1 MFVIKDNNEINITRG
16 NTGIIEISAE
26 NYTFKIGDVLSF
38 YIKNSRQSKE
48 YLLEKKVQVAEEKEV
63 IEVKIEKSDTK
74 DLVCGNYVYGV
85 KINFANQEIDT
96 FIYNVKFKILED

>member
-48 YLLEKKVQVAEEKEV
+48 YLLEKKVQVYE
-63 IEVKIEKSDTK
+63 
-74 DLVCGNYVYGV
+74 
-85 KINFANQEIDT
+85 
-96 FIYNVKFKILED
+96 